1 MTEPDLTPLMRQYQ
15 DIKQQYD
22 DAIVFFRVGDFYE
35 MFFKDAEEA
44 SRILEIVLTSRGK
57 AKGSSIPLCG
67 VPYHAATGYI
77 AKLLK
82 AGRTVALCEQVED
95 PKLAKGLVRREVVR
109 LYTPGTLFDAELLP
123 QKESNFLASLYC
135 TSLHSSVPDS
145 QECRFGLSTLDLS
158 TGEFWVTESTSHTT
172 YADLLDELTRIEP
185 KELIFPQELPAG
197 FRDSLGSLNIPRLT
211 SQDPSWFDEGMGA
224 QILKDHYSA
233 LSMEDLGLSH
243 VTTGVQAAGAL
254 LQYLKSTQPIAD
266 HQHIQ
271 RPRFR
276 SLEEE
281 MHLDGVTIRNLE
293 LIKPLF
299 EDRHSPTLL
308 SILDKTVTSFGGRL
322 FRQWITR
329 PLLRLPIIQER
340 LQAVDEFVNNL
351 GVRSGLRTAFK
362 SIQDLERLN
371 SRISLGVANPRELV
385 GLQQSLEVLPNI
397 RLLLEPMKSS
407 LIRDFLSYWDDLQD
421 VYHLIDERILTNAPL
436 SSREGDIIEE
446 GYNKELD
453 ELRKVTREGTQW
465 IAELEVRERN
475 RTGIESLKI
484 KFNQVFGYYIEVT
497 KANLSKVPNEYLR
510 KQTLVNAERY
520 MTEELRQLEDR
531 ITGASQKV
539 KNLELSLFSE
549 LRLQV
554 AQATPRIQS
563 MAQHLAVLDVLAS
576 LAEAATVNR
585 YVRPHVD
592 EGGIISIGEGRH
604 PIIERL
610 SPSGGFVPNN
620 THLNLETDRLLLI
633 TGPNMAGKSTYLRQ
647 AALIV
652 LMAQIGSFVPAQ
664 SAHIGLV
671 DRIFT
676 RVGASDDLASGQST
690 FMVEMVETARILEFA
705 TRRSLILLDEVGRGT
720 STYDGLSIA
729 WAVAEYLLD
738 RCHIGARTLFATH
751 YHEMTQLEDLREG
764 VKNFTVLVK
773 EKDQHILFLRKIIE
787 GKADRSY
794 GIHVA
799 QLAGLPS
806 EVIERAQNIL
816 RQLEGGETTT
826 EMNDL
831 KNSEK
836 PQEVVS
842 TTSLPQPHVILEE
855 VKQMD
860 LFGMT
865 PLEALNRLADMKRRL
880 ETEDT

>member
-15 DIKQQYD
+15 DIKQQYHN
-22 DAIVFFRVGDFYE
+22 AILFFRVGDFYE

-44 SRILEIVLTSRGK
+44 SKILEIVLTSRGK
-57 AKGSSIPLCG
+57 AKGASIPLCG

-95 PKLAKGLVRREVVR
+95 PKFAKGLVRREVVR
-109 LYTPGTLFDAELLP
+109 LYTPGTLFDADLLP

-135 TSLHSSVPDS
+135 TSPHSSSGDTRGCS
-145 QECRFGLSTLDLS
+145 FGLSTLDLS
-158 TGEFWVTESTSHTT
+158 TGEFWITESTPNTT
-172 YADLLDELTRIEP
+172 YADLLDELIRIEP
-185 KELIFPQELPAG
+185 KELIFHQGLPSE
-197 FRDSLGSLNIPRLT
+197 FLDSLDSLHIPRQT
-211 SQDPSWFDEGMGA
+211 SQDPSWFSEEAAGK
-224 QILKDHYSA
+224 ILRDHFSV
-233 LSMEDLGLSH
+233 LSIEDLGLLN
-243 VTTGVQAAGAL
+243 VPKGLQAAGAL
-254 LQYLKSTQPIAD
+254 LQYLKVTQPIAD

-281 MHLDGVTIRNLE
+281 MHLDSVTIRNLE

-308 SILDKTVTSFGGRL
+308 SILDKTVTSLGGRL

-329 PLLRLPIIQER
+329 PLLRLHIIQER
-340 LQAVDEFVNNL
+340 LQAVAEFVNNL
-351 GVRSGLRTAFK
+351 GVRSSLRTAFK
-362 SIQDLERLN
+362 SVQDLERLN
-371 SRISLGVANPRELV
+371 SRISLGVANPRELI
-385 GLQQSLEVLPNI
+385 GLQHSLEVLPKV
-397 RLLLEPMKSS
+397 RLLLEPMESS
-407 LIRDFLSYWDDLQD
+407 LIRHFLSQWDDLQD
-421 VYHLIDERILTNAPL
+421 VYHLIDETILSNGPL
-436 SSREGDIIEE
+436 SSREGGIIQE

-465 IAELEVRERN
+465 IAELEARERS

-484 KFNQVFGYYIEVT
+484 KYNHIFGYYIEVT
-497 KANLSKVPNEYLR
+497 KANLAKVPSEYVR
-510 KQTLVNAERY
+510 KQTLVNAERF
-520 MTEELRQLEDR
+520 TTQELRQLEDR
-531 ITGASQKV
+531 ITGATQKV
-539 KNLELSLFSE
+539 KNLEFSLFSE
-549 LRLQV
+549 INRQV

-563 MAQHLAVLDVLAS
+563 MARHLAVLDVLAS
-576 LAEAATVNR
+576 LADAATVNR
-585 YVRPHVD
+585 YVQPQVD
-592 EGGIISIGEGRH
+592 EGGIISIAEGRH

-610 SPSGGFVPNN
+610 SPLGGFVPNN
-620 THLNLETDRLLLI
+620 TLLNLETDRLLLI

-647 AALIV
+647 VALIV

-664 SAHIGLV
+664 SAQIGLV

-729 WAVAEYLLD
+729 WAIAEYLLD
-738 RCHIGARTLFATH
+738 RCHIGSRTLFATH

-764 VKNFTVLVK
+764 IKNYSVLVK
-773 EKDQHILFLRKIIE
+773 EKNQNILFLRKIIE

-799 QLAGLPS
+799 KLAGLPL

-816 RQLEGGETTT
+816 TQLEGLETKT
-826 EMNDL
+826 EIIDL
-831 KNSEK
+831 PTSES

-842 TTSLPQPHVILEE
+842 TTSFPQPHVILEE

-880 ETEDT
+880 ETEET